1 MISPS
6 PPPPPSSSTPLPHHH
21 RQHHHG
27 QHDHGQHHHRQHH
40 HRQHHHGG
48 GDESHLGEPPRDA
61 IVETAQTRKHL
72 KYAGAE
78 NADKVF
84 SRRKKSIISSQTNL
98 HPAARVQERA
108 PSSSSGGS
116 SPSSYCIHKIIVNNQ
131 ISFIC
136 FGARSD
142 GRTFCGGM
150 FVGILLKTNLPY
162 QAPHTLHN
170 IQICDA

>member
-1 MISPS
+1 MWRKSISGGPGHVAMTMLTRWYMFLKNPTLSQTITWSHTGPGRPARSCGEEVMISPS
-6 PPPPPSSSTPLPHHH
+6 PPPPPSSSIAASSSTPLPHHH

-27 QHDHGQHHHRQHH
+27 
-40 HRQHHHGG
+40 G
-48 GDESHLGEPPRDA
+48 GDGAHLGEPPRDA

-84 SRRKKSIISSQTNL
+84 SRRKKRIHYPLFHHQTNL

-116 SPSSYCIHKIIVNNQ
+116 SPSSYCAQDHCQ
-131 ISFIC
+131 
-136 FGARSD
+136 
-142 GRTFCGGM
+142 
-150 FVGILLKTNLPY
+150 
-162 QAPHTLHN
+162 
-170 IQICDA
+170 